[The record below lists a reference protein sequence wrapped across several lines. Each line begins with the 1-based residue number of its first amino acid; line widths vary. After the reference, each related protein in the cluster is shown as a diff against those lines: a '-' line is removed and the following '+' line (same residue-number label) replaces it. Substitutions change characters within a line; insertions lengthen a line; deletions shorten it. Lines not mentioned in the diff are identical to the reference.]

1 MIDAPT
7 GNDNYTCL
15 ACPWRNEAMFSRA
28 LSCNVCSLGRGSP
41 FAIGQKAG
49 SEAISLRIHMSYV
62 GQSSDFYLLKI
73 HAITESQTA
82 SLDPITGPNLRRS
95 SFTLPST
102 GSICYPCVIHW
113 IHSNLPSQSW
123 SKLRKCP
130 FTIRLVPAKKPL
142 GYHLGERCHVIVVHT
157 LCKTPKIIPKSSLFV
172 FRFYNCKLTFFTL
185 LSWVINCFCSVEIL
199 YTWRFQ
205 KNRGT
210 LQSSKSWITM
220 T

>member
-113 IHSNLPSQSW
+113 IRSNLPSQSW

-130 FTIRLVPAKKPL
+130 FTIRLVPAKKTTWISLRWKVPCHSCA
-142 GYHLGERCHVIVVHT
+142 HLVQDPQNNPQI
-157 LCKTPKIIPKSSLFV
+157 KFV
-172 FRFYNCKLTFFTL
+172 
-185 LSWVINCFCSVEIL
+185 CFSIL
-199 YTWRFQ
+199 
-205 KNRGT
+205 
-210 LQSSKSWITM
+210 
-220 T
+220 